1 MNVMGIIKLFL
12 LVVAFAIFVP
22 CAFAQEDAASP
33 PKFFASLQDVPLM
46 PGLRELTDYTVM
58 FDKPE
63 GRIIESVASVDSL
76 TRESIRA
83 YYEGSLPQLGW
94 RRIGPDYFV
103 RQGEYLRLGFEAVE
117 GQDFLKITI
126 MPHG

>member
-1 MNVMGIIKLFL
+1 MNVTNIIKIILII
-12 LVVAFAIFVP
+12 AAIFMAAP
-22 CAFAQEDAASP
+22 CALAQQDQEP
-33 PKFFASLQDVPLM
+33 PKFFSSLQDVPLM
-46 PGLRELTDYTVM
+46 PGLRELTDYAVM

-63 GRIIESVASVDSL
+63 GRIIESVAAVDSL

-83 YYEGSLPQLGW
+83 YYEASLPQFGW
-94 RRIGPDYFV
+94 KRIGKDNFA